1 MKDSILQAKTIDVH
15 AHIVLS
21 ESMHSAG
28 AYGPEIG
35 HNADGQP
42 WFRIGDYV
50 LQGVSYENSALWIWI
65 CALRQWTR
73 QA

>member
-50 LQGVSYENSALWIWI
+50 LQGVS
-65 CALRQWTR
+65 
-73 QA
+73 